1 MKREVPVA
9 GLWRLTM
16 KNNINFET
24 TLSKLEDI
32 VKKLESGNVGLSE
45 SLELYEEGI
54 SLSNSCKEMLENAK
68 QKIEVIKNE
77 NYTDSEFDMQVED
90 LK

>member
-1 MKREVPVA
+1 MTKEVLSA
-9 GLWRLTM
+9 RLWRFTM
-16 KNNINFET
+16 KKNIDFET

-54 SLSNSCKEMLENAK
+54 SLSKSCN
-68 QKIEVIKNE
+68 
-77 NYTDSEFDMQVED
+77 F
-90 LK
+90 

>member
-1 MKREVPVA
+1 MTKDALSA
-9 GLWRLTM
+9 GLWRFTM
-16 KNNINFET
+16 KKNIDFET

-54 SLSNSCKEMLENAK
+54 SLSKSCKELLENAK

-77 NYTDSEFDMQVED
+77 NYTDSEFDIQVED
-90 LK
+90 